1 MLKIAAGIFLIL
13 HGLVHGLYAGHSFGV
28 FELQPGL
35 RWPEESWLLRTFFSR
50 RSIRY
55 LGGALLVLAGMGF
68 LGSGAGFLLS
78 AGWWR
83 GLLFLSTGISSGIYV
98 LFWNGH
104 FSQLPDQGLIG
115 LLINSGILLL
125 LFLGS

>member
-1 MLKIAAGIFLIL
+1 MLNIAAGVFLLL

-55 LGGALLVLAGMGF
+55 LGGILLGLVGMGF

-83 GLLFLSTGISSGIYV
+83 GLLFLSTAISSGIYV

-104 FSQLPDQGLIG
+104 FSQLPDQGLIALG
-115 LLINSGILLL
+115 INGGILLL
-125 LFLGS
+125 LIVGG